1 MKQLTRKFWISLF
14 VFGLVGQ
21 IAWTIENMYLNVY
34 IYKMFHASPADIS
47 LMVGASAAVATLT
60 TWLMGA
66 ISDYFGKR
74 KQFICI
80 GYILWGISILGFRFI
95 STNYFLQ
102 NVTLGIQMAI
112 LLDCLMTFFGS
123 TANDAAFN
131 AWLTD
136 KGSAQNRGNIEGYN
150 SILPILSMIVVFGA
164 FMGFNLDEASS
175 WQTIFT
181 IIGCIIL
188 VIGLLGFV
196 LIEEE
201 SVERNKESILTI
213 LFYSLRKDVI
223 LNNKMLYATLVAF
236 MVFNISVQVFMP
248 YLILYFEVGLQLT
261 NYVLIF
267 APAVLIAALVTTKL
281 SFIYDLQG
289 LKLSSQISMGI
300 LLLGYLILLLFTNTV
315 MVFIGTLL
323 LMIGYMNSLS
333 VFSAEVRA
341 RMPENKSGQFQG
353 IRMISQVLIPGVVGP
368 WIGSFLLRNAD
379 VITNSDGTT
388 SFIPNRSIFVG
399 ALVVGVLVFVV
410 LNQIFK
416 MMRDS
421 HYELLSEDAEEFIK
435 SNEIPWTNHP
445 RPQFKRDEFVSL
457 NGIWKLEGED
467 ILVPFAPESFLSNY
481 KGLIKDEMTYVKE
494 FSKPEFNKD
503 KVLLHFGAV
512 DQICDVYLNNEYLG
526 HHEGGYLPFSF
537 DITNVLKENNKLEV
551 KVKDTLNIEYPYG
564 KQTKNRGGMWYT
576 PVSGIWQSVWLENV
590 CENYIED
597 LKITP
602 DLKGA
607 KIKLKG
613 NISSFSVKVKTGE
626 GRMRI
631 YKFEGKEGYID
642 INHPI
647 LWTCENPYLYPI
659 EISAGEDK
667 VESYFALRTVRI
679 KRVNGVNRVLLN
691 NKPIFM
697 HGLLDQGYYC
707 DGIYLP
713 ATELEYERDILRMK
727 ELGFNLLRKHI
738 KVEPEAY
745 YYYCDK
751 HGMLVMQ
758 DFVNNGQYDFIRDTV
773 IPTYISKKKDDTKV
787 PFDTKTH
794 QIFIE
799 HSKQIVNHLYNHPS
813 IISYTI
819 FNEGWGQFH
828 SDAVYDMVKSWDKT
842 RIYDSTSGW
851 FSQKKNDF
859 DSEHIYMK
867 QIELKPQG
875 RPYLVSE
882 CGGFTMRV
890 KDHSYS
896 MYNTYGYGVC
906 EESEELTD
914 KIIKMYKEM
923 VLPGISKGVCG
934 CIYTQV
940 SDVEDEING
949 LYTYDRKV
957 CKVLKKPLQE
967 VSNEI
972 KNIMSHL

>member
-1 MKQLTRKFWISLF
+1 
-14 VFGLVGQ
+14 
-21 IAWTIENMYLNVY
+21 
-34 IYKMFHASPADIS
+34 
-47 LMVGASAAVATLT
+47 
-60 TWLMGA
+60 
-66 ISDYFGKR
+66 
-74 KQFICI
+74 
-80 GYILWGISILGFRFI
+80 
-95 STNYFLQ
+95 
-102 NVTLGIQMAI
+102 
-112 LLDCLMTFFGS
+112 
-123 TANDAAFN
+123 
-131 AWLTD
+131 
-136 KGSAQNRGNIEGYN
+136 
-150 SILPILSMIVVFGA
+150 
-164 FMGFNLDEASS
+164 
-175 WQTIFT
+175 
-181 IIGCIIL
+181 
-188 VIGLLGFV
+188 
-196 LIEEE
+196 
-201 SVERNKESILTI
+201 
-213 LFYSLRKDVI
+213 
-223 LNNKMLYATLVAF
+223 
-236 MVFNISVQVFMP
+236 
-248 YLILYFEVGLQLT
+248 
-261 NYVLIF
+261 
-267 APAVLIAALVTTKL
+267 
-281 SFIYDLQG
+281 
-289 LKLSSQISMGI
+289 
-300 LLLGYLILLLFTNTV
+300 
-315 MVFIGTLL
+315 
-323 LMIGYMNSLS
+323 
-333 VFSAEVRA
+333 
-341 RMPENKSGQFQG
+341 
-353 IRMISQVLIPGVVGP
+353 
-368 WIGSFLLRNAD
+368 
-379 VITNSDGTT
+379 
-388 SFIPNRSIFVG
+388 
-399 ALVVGVLVFVV
+399 
-410 LNQIFK
+410 
-416 MMRDS
+416 
-421 HYELLSEDAEEFIK
+421 
-435 SNEIPWTNHP
+435 
-445 RPQFKRDEFVSL
+445 
-457 NGIWKLEGED
+457 
-467 ILVPFAPESFLSNY
+467 
-481 KGLIKDEMTYVKE
+481 
-494 FSKPEFNKD
+494 
-503 KVLLHFGAV
+503 
-512 DQICDVYLNNEYLG
+512 
-526 HHEGGYLPFSF
+526 
-537 DITNVLKENNKLEV
+537 
-551 KVKDTLNIEYPYG
+551 
-564 KQTKNRGGMWYT
+564 MWYT

-667 VESYFALRTVRI
+667 VESYFALRTIRI

-773 IPTYISKKKDDTKV
+773 IPTYVSKKKDDTKCE
-787 PFDTKTH
+787 FDTKTH
-794 QIFIE
+794 KIFLE
-799 HSKQIVNHLYNHPS
+799 HSKQIVNHLYNHPC

-828 SDAVYDMVKSWDKT
+828 SDKVYDIVKSWDKT

-851 FSQKKNDF
+851 FSQNKNDF

-882 CGGFTMRV
+882 CGGFTMIV
-890 KDHSYS
+890 KNHTYS

-906 EESEELTD
+906 ENSNELTD

-923 VLPGISKGVCG
+923 IIPGIKQGVCG

-957 CKVLKKPLQE
+957 GKVLKKPFQE